1 MTRLYKQGEI
11 RSVSTLRHE
20 GIVVVNMPPFS
31 ETRHV
36 FNGRVVEPNSE
47 SCMHIS
53 ECSWNPFYQ
62 LETPNFFHTFV
73 SETPEAYIITITMP
87 SYISRY
93 IRVQKGN
100 RVLAVVGKAM
110 ARRQWTDAKDDTT
123 NVHEQWKV
131 YWRIFHMPFQC
142 NVRQIKAWYGQ
153 DHIKVIVPRRNGIVY
168 RAVNWVEERLW
179 TRRARTIN
187 ILE

>member
-1 MTRLYKQGEI
+1 MSKLYKQGET

-20 GIVVVNMPPFS
+20 GIVVVNMAPYS

-47 SCMHIS
+47 SCVHIH

-62 LETPNFFHTFV
+62 LETPNFFHTYV
-73 SETPEAYIITITMP
+73 SDTDEAYTITITMP

-93 IRVQKGN
+93 IRIQKGN

-110 ARRQWTDAKDDTT
+110 AKRQWTDAKTENT

-131 YWRIFHMPFQC
+131 YWRIFHLPFQC
-142 NVRQIKAWYGQ
+142 NVGQIKAWYGQ
-153 DHIKVIVPRRNGIVY
+153 DHIKVIVPRRSGIVY

-179 TRRARTIN
+179 TRRARTID
-187 ILE
+187 LV